1 MADEIHAF
9 IKANDN
15 KLKSKDTWFLT
26 DKCEYIRWKTPARER
41 EPLPVTCSRSNTVT
55 LKNQL

>member
-41 EPLPVTCSRSNTVT
+41 EPLPVTCSRSDTG
-55 LKNQL
+55 